1 MIENT
6 CCEFKL
12 FDFIATPQ
20 TLRLCK
26 NMIDGGVV
34 VVCFAVVCSVY

>member
-1 MIENT
+1 MY
-6 CCEFKL
+6 EFKW

-26 NMIDGGVV
+26 NMIDRGFV
-34 VVCFAVVCSVY
+34 VVCSVY